1 MSYSDLILDSSVKIL
16 DNTFSLIINLKT
28 GSVAARIEFPN
39 IDREFVKSLSE
50 QYEYLLPNDEVL
62 EATGSFAYRGDF
74 HTEIHYIQ
82 KDYPYTHNY
91 VTIPNHNADII
102 AKLITEFM
110 DKNNFDKVNEVADVD
125 VEVGEVKSSTSE

>member
-28 GSVAARIEFPN
+28 GSVAARIEFPIN
-39 IDREFVKSLSE
+39 HEFVKMLSE
-50 QYEYLLPNDEVL
+50 RYEYVLPNDEISEV
-62 EATGSFAYRGDF
+62 TGSFAYRGDF
-74 HTEIHYIQ
+74 HTEIHHIQ
-82 KDYPYTHNY
+82 KEHPYIHNY

-102 AKLITEFM
+102 AKLITKFM